1 MEILELE
8 QKYTELQNFLDEPSS
23 NRAKLLLISEFFSLV
38 LSSSNR
44 NLTEA
49 YLSDHFPKYLLLI
62 KTIKIR
68 GLNLDDLTFILNQFK
83 KVRELDYLIDYK
95 SEIENALIN
104 LQKKY
109 ELMCSWLEKS
119 TEDAERSIIYFPVL
133 EKNDSEKV
141 LGFLEILKVQVIDG
155 ENQFNIEPAESE
167 NDTQLQ
173 NQLHLCWQ
181 NAIEYCTK
189 HIKRIKESHTVELKF
204 ENKLGVYIGSSLG
217 IALTLAFIEAI
228 LKHYN
233 SKTIVNIK
241 GCIAVT
247 GGIDKDSKIISTSK
261 SIIETKVELVFF
273 SDAEIFCVPKVDEI
287 WAEDKL
293 SQLSLKY
300 PNRKLKIIGLTDLED
315 LLNRRNIVD
324 IRKEKII
331 IRTGKFVRKNWIS
344 AVTTVLLAILFTFLF
359 VMDFDDNPAMFHQ
372 EGKLLNVQNQNG
384 KNLWSVRLNFY
395 PGDGSN
401 DRSNYSR
408 KIIDINNDGVNE
420 VLIAEEEMDS
430 DAFDNGRVA
439 CFDKNKR
446 LIWEYNFRDSVS
458 TFRRWTNN
466 YQISIID
473 TTTMNKTKII
483 LLMARNIPNFPNAI
497 FKLDITN
504 GKRFDSTATL
514 WNAGA
519 ITNVLIGD
527 FNDDGTKELV
537 IAGMHNGFE
546 KAILFSANFEK
557 IKGQTPAPERYIFNK
572 IPEAELIQFILLPHT
587 DYGKMFLRSNI
598 VPLSSMYFASNSEEI
613 VVSTLDGDKRPINV
627 YYGFDKHL
635 NFLWVD
641 CADNAQKYRD
651 SLVAQNIL
659 KPPFTNTNEYS
670 EILKNE
676 IKYWTGSN
684 LVSMAEINKK

>member
-49 YLSDHFPKYLLLI
+49 YLSDHFLKYLLLI

-261 SIIETKVELVFF
+261 TIIETKVELVFF
-273 SDAEIFCVPKVDEI
+273 SDAEIFCVPKADEI

-300 PNRKLKIIGLTDLED
+300 PNRKLKIIGLSDLED
-315 LLNRRNIVD
+315 LLSRRNIVD

-466 YQISIID
+466 YQVSIID